1 MIIVIFALYILN
13 RQNIQTMKFKVRHF
27 AILLIAI
34 FVIVSCKQ
42 AKQPSAS
49 QAADQ
54 QKLNKE
60 EIKEGLKKVAYPLP
74 EPFQVYNMLNDIGA
88 KYLGSIMNPVQN
100 VDKYFTDKNKAVNIG
115 VYAADLGYAATYN
128 NQVDFKAYS
137 TVLKRLVDDLGV
149 SVDYSIFQ
157 NDENKE
163 KFTNK
168 DTLVSY
174 ISNVFYDTYSF
185 LYAESTPSLSG
196 LMASGAW
203 IEGLYITTH
212 ISKDTY
218 NNSEMVKIIYKQG
231 ESLGKLIE
239 LLQKFE
245 SDDMAKSLLNA
256 LTKLKGMYDATN
268 GSLTEEQLKGIT
280 SAIENIRS
288 SIIS

>member
-1 MIIVIFALYILN
+1 
-13 RQNIQTMKFKVRHF
+13 MKFNMKHF
-27 AILLIAI
+27 LIFIIAL
-34 FVIVSCKQ
+34 FLVGACKQ
-42 AKQPSAS
+42 AKQPSS
-49 QAADQ
+49 GQSTDQ
-54 QKLNKE
+54 HKLNKE
-60 EIKEGLKKVAYPLP
+60 EIKEGLKQVAYPLP

-88 KYLGSIMNPVQN
+88 TYLGNIMNPVQN
-100 VDKYFTDKNKAVNIG
+100 ADKYFTDKNKAVNIG

-149 SVDYSIFQ
+149 SVDYSVFQ

-163 KFTNK
+163 KFSNK

-174 ISNVFYDTYSF
+174 ITNVFYDTYSF

-196 LMASGAW
+196 LMATGAW
-203 IEGLYITTH
+203 TEGLYITTH

-239 LLQKFE
+239 LLQKFDN
-245 SDDMAKSLLNA
+245 DDMAKSLLNA

-268 GSLTEEQLKGIT
+268 GSLTEDQLKAIT
-280 SAIENIRS
+280 LAIENIRS